1 MVALTLSWYILAW
14 LATPT
19 RAESV
24 REVVLKAAN
33 MIYVNGVRQVTNFE
47 IDGASVQLRE
57 AGVDR
62 PCSC

>member
-33 MIYVNGVRQVTNFE
+33 MIYVIGRFGRLQLRQVTNFE
-47 IDGASVQLRE
+47 I
-57 AGVDR
+57 
-62 PCSC
+62 